1 MANFLK
7 ASAALIA
14 VSLLS
19 ACGAPGQEFVGKWQ
33 YESIRYKS
41 TIEIQRTDDL
51 IFNITESALKKPLSR
66 MEAVSLD
73 PTVTKGIL
81 RLENER
87 LVAVDQPMAFITYDK
102 PTESIKIGVL
112 GISYA
117 RVP

>member
-1 MANFLK
+1 MANVLK
-7 ASAALIA
+7 TSAALA
-14 VSLLS
+14 AALLLS
-19 ACGAPGQEFVGKWQ
+19 ACGAPGQEFVGSWQ
-33 YESIRYKS
+33 YEDLRYRSI
-41 TIEIQRTDDL
+41 IEIQRTDDL
-51 IFNITESALKKPLSR
+51 VFNITKSTYRIPLSS

-73 PTVTKGIL
+73 PTVSKGIL

-112 GISYA
+112 GVTYA